1 MAPIFIPSIFSVF
14 ITVGFFALVFGLLFW
29 GIRKLNK
36 NISERRLRRK
46 LAAASMSRQENG

>member
-36 NISERRLRRK
+36 NISDRRLRRK
-46 LAAASMSRQENG
+46 LAAASMSRQNNG